1 MQISGR
7 SWQLV
12 IAQFLLLGFI
22 IVTGPWYPASNMGL
36 LFYVAGWI
44 IGIAAVWAFQRSK
57 LSVFPE
63 PNSRSQLLTHGIF
76 HYIRHP
82 LYTAVLLIA
91 GSLAFDQASW
101 MRMVA
106 WVLLLVVLLMKMDHE
121 EGLLLQKF
129 PAYSDY
135 KKKTWRLIPLVY

>member
-1 MQISGR
+1 MQISSR

-12 IAQFLLLGFI
+12 AAQFLLLGFI
-22 IVTGPWYPASNMGL
+22 ILTGPWYPSQ
-36 LFYVAGWI
+36 LFANICYIAGWI
-44 IGIAAVWAFQRSK
+44 IGITAVWAFQRSK

-63 PNSRSQLLTHGIF
+63 PNSESQLLTHGIY

-82 LYTAVLLIA
+82 LYTAVLLVA
-91 GSLAFDQASW
+91 GSLAFDHFSW

-106 WVLLLVVLLMKMDHE
+106 WVLLLAILLMKMDYE
-121 EGLLLQKF
+121 EGLLMQKF

-135 KKKTWRLIPLVY
+135 MKKSWRLIPWIY